1 MLKAQRTIRNLNLM
15 EEENMDVV
23 IRVKVDVS
31 DNVAEALEMVN
42 KVNMKKLFF
51 TSLLNMFDSANAK
64 ESYNKMLS
72 FAVAS
77 SNLIDNSGGIIL
89 PQAFVQMP
97 ANSQNI
103 PAETISNLDTQS
115 KKADEKVKDNKAV
128 KKIESNIMGFEKIET
143 KEDSK

>member
-1 MLKAQRTIRNLNLM
+1 M

>member
-1 MLKAQRTIRNLNLM
+1 
-15 EEENMDVV
+15 MDVV
-23 IRVKVDVS
+23 IRVKVEVS
-31 DNVAEALEMVN
+31 DNVAEALERVN

>member
-1 MLKAQRTIRNLNLM
+1 
-15 EEENMDVV
+15 MDVV
-23 IRVKVDVS
+23 IRVKVEVS
-31 DNVAEALEMVN
+31 DNVAEALERVN

-51 TSLLNMFDSANAK
+51 TSLLNMFDSASPK
-64 ESYNKMLS
+64 DTYNKMLS

-97 ANSQNI
+97 VNSQNI
-103 PAETISNLDTQS
+103 VETSSNLGIQT
-115 KKADEKVKDNKAV
+115 KKTDEKVKDNKAV
-128 KKIESNIMGFEKIET
+128 EKIESNIMGFEKIET